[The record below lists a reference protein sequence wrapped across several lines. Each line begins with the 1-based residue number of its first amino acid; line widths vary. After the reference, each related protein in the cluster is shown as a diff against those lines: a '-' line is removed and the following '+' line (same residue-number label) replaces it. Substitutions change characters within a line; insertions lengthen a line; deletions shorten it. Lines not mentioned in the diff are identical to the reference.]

1 MNNTLKKMDEFYTRA
16 GASTKG
22 TEFGSITSL
31 FANDGVP
38 GINLDN
44 PLEYAL
50 FQQLYANLPR
60 DLGMSYDYKTQTNY
74 RAQQSLNLQKQNLY
88 LQQKQYEKVGSLDGL
103 LTKHIDEGKFDGTQ
117 AAALIN
123 SFLVSEDALGGIKD
137 GSGNAI
143 WKYWKKDYSKYENM
157 KFSDLSENDQIE
169 CKFEIIDI
177 LHFFLNMA
185 ISIGMTPQ
193 EMFNMYMS
201 KNQEN
206 RDRQTR
212 GY

>member
-1 MNNTLKKMDEFYTRA
+1 MANT
-16 GASTKG
+16 
-22 TEFGSITSL
+22 
-31 FANDGVP
+31 
-38 GINLDN
+38 DN
-44 PLEYAL
+44 QCSDL
-50 FQQLYANLPR
+50 QIKDLYSESK
-60 DLGMSYDYKTQTNY
+60 DTLGDIM
-74 RAQQSLNLQKQNLY
+74 NLQKDTQLNVY
-88 LQQKQYEKVGSLDGL
+88 GYDFSQMSLREIMFFWHANTHAL
-103 LTKHIDEGKFDGTQ
+103 IDELHEAT
-117 AAALIN
+117 
-123 SFLVSEDALGGIKD
+123 DALGGIKD

-157 KFSDLSENDQIE
+157 KFSDLSESDQLE

-185 ISIGMTPQ
+185 TSIGMTPQ

-206 RDRQTR
+206 RDRQKR